1 MTRMRLLLRTAC
13 HPEIAWASLKVSLFV
28 GALLNLV
35 NQGEALLNGGM
46 IDWRRGILN
55 FLVPYCVASYCA
67 AQNAIRK

>member
-28 GALLNLV
+28 G
-35 NQGEALLNGGM
+35 ALLNGGM